1 TRVDTVFMRE
11 SNEAKPTIVSRIDTF
26 TLALMQSAQ
35 QNRPITINEA
45 QRRDLAISLPG
56 RIELELQREHL
67 GTWPYIDYD
76 RIGVSREQQQFAAAA
91 AYVFDR
97 HHAAGLY
104 LGQKSFALEYFRV
117 SGDSLYLYQ
126 QQPALFHGGGFY
138 RFSYPVAHG
147 VIPEFTLQL
156 GGSDLGPILGG
167 RLGVQLAPT
176 DRISIILGVN
186 GALLAYRYNDKLFTS
201 QSLGLSYGLR
211 YRF

>member
-1 TRVDTVFMRE
+1 M
-11 SNEAKPTIVSRIDTF
+11 
-26 TLALMQSAQ
+26 L
-35 QNRPITINEA
+35 
-45 QRRDLAISLPG
+45 
-56 RIELELQREHL
+56 
-67 GTWPYIDYD
+67 
-76 RIGVSREQQQFAAAA
+76 
-91 AYVFDR
+91 
-97 HHAAGLY
+97 
-104 LGQKSFALEYFRV
+104 
-117 SGDSLYLYQ
+117 
-126 QQPALFHGGGFY
+126 HGGGFY